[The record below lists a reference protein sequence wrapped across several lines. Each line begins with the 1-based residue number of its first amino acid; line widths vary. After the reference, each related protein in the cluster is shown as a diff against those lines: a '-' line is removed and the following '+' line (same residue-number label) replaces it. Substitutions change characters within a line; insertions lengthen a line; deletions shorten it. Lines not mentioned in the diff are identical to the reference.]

1 VAWLDLG
8 IKGVTKATGL
18 QKLCARLGIGA
29 HEVLAIGDAM
39 NDVEMLQWAGTS
51 VAMGSARAP
60 IKALADYVT
69 GPTPGDGVIEVLDLL
84 YR

>member
-1 VAWLDLG
+1 
-8 IKGVTKATGL
+8 
-18 QKLCARLGIGA
+18 
-29 HEVLAIGDAM
+29 M